1 MLLYR
6 QYFADKSNRKSEVRD
21 HISAH
26 VLNFLQLPISIKNA
40 SFLADEAAMTAD
52 NCAFI
57 NMKARQRSQVDS
69 CSFTSLLR
77 WLD

>member
-1 MLLYR
+1 
-6 QYFADKSNRKSEVRD
+6 
-21 HISAH
+21 
-26 VLNFLQLPISIKNA
+26 
-40 SFLADEAAMTAD
+40 MTAG

>member
-1 MLLYR
+1 
-6 QYFADKSNRKSEVRD
+6 
-21 HISAH
+21 
-26 VLNFLQLPISIKNA
+26 
-40 SFLADEAAMTAD
+40 MTAG

-57 NMKARQRSQVDS
+57 SMKARQRSQVDS